1 MTATPH
7 TTATPQTT
15 AETTY
20 TVRRLTVPVP
30 GVREFQRAYEQAVP
44 NAPYDE
50 VNALVRKGAPWSDMV
65 KLMDASAPNGFLI
78 YFRNDVHPVMQ
89 AAGDPADSIAYLM
102 GNHVTAERMFRYD
115 PRVMLYAPLH
125 TVIWEDSDANAWFT
139 VDQPST
145 QFSSFGIP
153 AVAEVGVELDR
164 ELAKLL
170 DVLGVEVPRSLA
182 TT

>member
-1 MTATPH
+1 MTATPD
-7 TTATPQTT
+7 TTATPHTT

-65 KLMDASAPNGFLI
+65 KLIDDRAPNGFFI

-89 AAGDPADSIAYLM
+89 AAGDPADSIAHLIAAARR
-102 GNHVTAERMFRYD
+102 GAS
-115 PRVMLYAPLH
+115 PRHYTELGRHL
-125 TVIWEDSDANAWFT
+125 SGR
-139 VDQPST
+139 
-145 QFSSFGIP
+145 FS
-153 AVAEVGVELDR
+153 
-164 ELAKLL
+164 
-170 DVLGVEVPRSLA
+170 
-182 TT
+182 